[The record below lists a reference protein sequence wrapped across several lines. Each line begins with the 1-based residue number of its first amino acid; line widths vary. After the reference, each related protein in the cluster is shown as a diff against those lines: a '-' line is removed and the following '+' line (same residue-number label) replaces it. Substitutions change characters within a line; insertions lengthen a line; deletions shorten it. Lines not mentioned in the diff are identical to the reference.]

1 MSPDNIRKSLV
12 VMKHLARMKVED
24 RKRVNSK
31 KRLDLRLFFT
41 LKHFNPDKQSDCLV
55 ETQWMHLKKDR

>member
-1 MSPDNIRKSLV
+1 
-12 VMKHLARMKVED
+12 MKHLARMKVED